1 MRIASLLPSATEIV
15 FAIGAGSEVVG
26 ISHGCDYPAEARGL
40 PVLTGPAV
48 ETRGLPQAEID
59 AAIGSLLAAG
69 GSTYTID
76 VPRLR
81 ELQPDLVITQ
91 ALCDICAVSE
101 RQVHRVV
108 HEEQLGAHVLTLTP
122 LDLEGVA
129 HSLDEVGEAAG
140 RPAEGARLAAE
151 MRARMAPRAPAPP
164 SPLRVAALEWLDPP
178 YAAGHWVPEQIAR
191 AGGEDA
197 LGLAGRKSERVTWS
211 AIAASR
217 PDVVLLLPCGL
228 SLDEVVRAAE
238 ALTRC
243 PEWRTLPAVTNG
255 AVWALDANAWFSRP
269 GPRLVE
275 GIDAIHAILA
285 DPAGDQP
292 VAGARRLLLP

>member
-15 FAIGAGSEVVG
+15 FAVGAGAEVVG
-26 ISHGCDYPAEARGL
+26 ISHGCDYPAAVRGL

-48 ETRGLPQAEID
+48 ETHGLPQAEID
-59 AAIGSLLAAG
+59 AAISGLLAAG
-69 GSTYTID
+69 GSTYRID
-76 VPRLR
+76 VSRLR
-81 ELQPDLVITQ
+81 ELRPDLVITQ

-108 HEEQLGAHVLTLTP
+108 HEEQLGARVLTLTP
-122 LDLEGVA
+122 LDLDGVA
-129 HSLDEVGEAAG
+129 RSLEEVGEAAG

-151 MRARMAPRAPAPP
+151 MRQRMTPRVPAS

-197 LGLAGRKSERVTWS
+197 LGRAGEKSARVTWS

-228 SLDEVVRAAE
+228 SLDEVVREAE
-238 ALTRC
+238 ALARR
-243 PEWRTLPAVTNG
+243 PAWRALPAVACG

-269 GPRLVE
+269 GPRLID
-275 GIDAIHAILA
+275 GIEAIRAILA

-292 VAGARRLLLP
+292 VAGARRLSLL

>member
-15 FAIGAGSEVVG
+15 FAVGAGAEVVG
-26 ISHGCDYPAEARGL
+26 ISHGCDYPAAARGL

-48 ETRGLPQAEID
+48 ETHGLPQAEID
-59 AAIGSLLAAG
+59 AAISGLLAAG
-69 GSTYTID
+69 GSTYRID
-76 VPRLR
+76 VSRLR
-81 ELQPDLVITQ
+81 ELRPDLVITQ

-108 HEEQLGAHVLTLTP
+108 HEEQLGARVLTLTP
-122 LDLEGVA
+122 LDLDGVA
-129 HSLDEVGEAAG
+129 RSLEEVGEAAG

-151 MRARMAPRAPAPP
+151 MRERMTPRVPAS

-197 LGLAGRKSERVTWS
+197 LGRAGEKSERVTWS

-228 SLDEVVRAAE
+228 SLDEVVREAE
-238 ALTRC
+238 ALARR
-243 PEWRTLPAVTNG
+243 PEWRALPAVACG

-269 GPRLVE
+269 GPRLID
-275 GIDAIHAILA
+275 GIEAIRAILA

-292 VAGARRLLLP
+292 VAGARRLSLL

>member
-15 FAIGAGSEVVG
+15 FAVGAGAEVVG
-26 ISHGCDYPAEARGL
+26 ISHGCDYPAAARGL

-48 ETRGLPQAEID
+48 ETHGLPQAEID
-59 AAIGSLLAAG
+59 AAISGLLAAG
-69 GSTYTID
+69 GSTYRID
-76 VPRLR
+76 VSRLR
-81 ELQPDLVITQ
+81 ELRPDLVITQ

-108 HEEQLGAHVLTLTP
+108 HEEQLGARVLTLTP
-122 LDLEGVA
+122 LDLDGVA
-129 HSLDEVGEAAG
+129 RSLEEVGEAAG
-140 RPAEGARLAAE
+140 RSAEGARLAAE
-151 MRARMAPRAPAPP
+151 MRERMTPRVPAS

-197 LGLAGRKSERVTWS
+197 LGRAGEKSERVTWS

-228 SLDEVVRAAE
+228 SLDEVVREAE
-238 ALTRC
+238 ALARR
-243 PEWRTLPAVTNG
+243 PEWRALPAVACG

-269 GPRLVE
+269 GPRLID
-275 GIDAIHAILA
+275 GIEAIRAILA

-292 VAGARRLLLP
+292 VAGARRLP

>member
-15 FAIGAGSEVVG
+15 FAVGAGTEVVG
-26 ISHGCDYPAEARGL
+26 ISHGCDYPAAARGL

-48 ETRGLPQAEID
+48 ETHGLPQAEID
-59 AAIGSLLAAG
+59 AAISGLLAAG
-69 GSTYTID
+69 GSTYRID
-76 VPRLR
+76 VSRLR
-81 ELQPDLVITQ
+81 ELRPDLVITQ

-108 HEEQLGAHVLTLTP
+108 HEEQLGARVLTLTP
-122 LDLEGVA
+122 LDLDGVA
-129 HSLDEVGEAAG
+129 RSLEEVGEAAG

-151 MRARMAPRAPAPP
+151 MRERMTPRVPAS

-191 AGGEDA
+191 AGGEDT
-197 LGLAGRKSERVTWS
+197 LGRAGEKSERVTWA

-228 SLDEVVRAAE
+228 SLDEVVREAE
-238 ALTRC
+238 ALARR
-243 PEWRTLPAVTNG
+243 PEWRALPAVACG

-269 GPRLVE
+269 GPRLID
-275 GIDAIHAILA
+275 GIEAIRAILA

-292 VAGARRLLLP
+292 VAGARRLSLL

>member
-15 FAIGAGSEVVG
+15 FAVGAGAEVVG
-26 ISHGCDYPAEARGL
+26 ISHGCDYPVAARGL

-48 ETRGLPQAEID
+48 ETHGLPQAEID
-59 AAIGSLLAAG
+59 AAISGLLAAG
-69 GSTYTID
+69 GSTYRID
-76 VPRLR
+76 VSRLR
-81 ELQPDLVITQ
+81 ELRPDLVITQ

-108 HEEQLGAHVLTLTP
+108 HEEQLGARVLTLTP
-122 LDLEGVA
+122 LDLDGVA
-129 HSLDEVGEAAG
+129 RSLEEVGEAAG

-151 MRARMAPRAPAPP
+151 MRERMTPRVPAS

-197 LGLAGRKSERVTWS
+197 LGRAGEKSERVTWS

-228 SLDEVVRAAE
+228 SLDEVVREAE
-238 ALTRC
+238 ALARR
-243 PEWRTLPAVTNG
+243 PEWRALPAVACG

-269 GPRLVE
+269 GPRLID
-275 GIDAIHAILA
+275 GIGAIRAILA

-292 VAGARRLLLP
+292 VAGARRLSLL

>member
-15 FAIGAGSEVVG
+15 FAVGAGAEVVG
-26 ISHGCDYPAEARGL
+26 ISHGCDYPAAARGL

-48 ETRGLPQAEID
+48 ETHGLPQAEID
-59 AAIGSLLAAG
+59 AAISGLLAAG
-69 GSTYTID
+69 GSTYRID
-76 VPRLR
+76 VSRLR
-81 ELQPDLVITQ
+81 ELRPDLVITQ

-108 HEEQLGAHVLTLTP
+108 HEEQLGARVLTLTP
-122 LDLEGVA
+122 LDLDGVA
-129 HSLDEVGEAAG
+129 RSLEEVGEAAG
-140 RPAEGARLAAE
+140 RSAEGARLAAE
-151 MRARMAPRAPAPP
+151 MRERMTPRVPAS

-197 LGLAGRKSERVTWS
+197 LGRAGEKSERVTWS

-228 SLDEVVRAAE
+228 SLDEVVREAE
-238 ALTRC
+238 ALARR
-243 PEWRTLPAVTNG
+243 PEWRALPAVACG

-269 GPRLVE
+269 GPRLID
-275 GIDAIHAILA
+275 GIEAIRAILA
-285 DPAGDQP
+285 DPAGGQP
-292 VAGARRLLLP
+292 VAGARRLSLL

>member
-15 FAIGAGSEVVG
+15 FAVGAGAEVVG
-26 ISHGCDYPAEARGL
+26 ISHGCDYPAAARGL

-48 ETRGLPQAEID
+48 ETHGLPQAEID
-59 AAIGSLLAAG
+59 AAISGLLAAG
-69 GSTYTID
+69 GSTYRID
-76 VPRLR
+76 VSRLR
-81 ELQPDLVITQ
+81 ELRPDLVITQ

-108 HEEQLGAHVLTLTP
+108 HEEQLGARVLTLTP
-122 LDLEGVA
+122 LDLDGVA
-129 HSLDEVGEAAG
+129 RSLEEVGEAAG

-151 MRARMAPRAPAPP
+151 MRERMTPRVPAS

-197 LGLAGRKSERVTWS
+197 LGRAGEKSERVTWS

-228 SLDEVVRAAE
+228 SLDEVVREAE
-238 ALTRC
+238 ALARR
-243 PEWRTLPAVTNG
+243 PEWRALPAVACG

-269 GPRLVE
+269 GPRLID
-275 GIDAIHAILA
+275 GIGAIRAILA

-292 VAGARRLLLP
+292 VAGARRLSLL

>member
-15 FAIGAGSEVVG
+15 FAVGAGAEVVG
-26 ISHGCDYPAEARGL
+26 ISHGCDYPAAARGL

-59 AAIGSLLAAG
+59 AAISGLLAAG
-69 GSTYTID
+69 GSTYRID
-76 VPRLR
+76 VSRLR
-81 ELQPDLVITQ
+81 ELRPDLVITQ

-108 HEEQLGAHVLTLTP
+108 HEEQLGARVLTLTP

-129 HSLDEVGEAAG
+129 RSLEEVGEAAG

-151 MRARMAPRAPAPP
+151 MRQRMTPRVPAS

-197 LGLAGRKSERVTWS
+197 LGRAGEKSERVTWS

-228 SLDEVVRAAE
+228 SLDEVVREAE
-238 ALTRC
+238 ALARR
-243 PEWRTLPAVTNG
+243 PEWRALPAVACG
-255 AVWALDANAWFSRP
+255 AVWALDANARFSRP
-269 GPRLVE
+269 GPRLIE
-275 GIDAIHAILA
+275 GIEAIRAILA

-292 VAGARRLLLP
+292 VAGARRLP

>member
-15 FAIGAGSEVVG
+15 FAVGAGAEVVG
-26 ISHGCDYPAEARGL
+26 ISHGCDYPAAARGL

-48 ETRGLPQAEID
+48 ETHGLPQAEID
-59 AAIGSLLAAG
+59 AAISGLLAAG
-69 GSTYTID
+69 GSTYRID
-76 VPRLR
+76 VSRLR
-81 ELQPDLVITQ
+81 ELRPDLVITQ

-108 HEEQLGAHVLTLTP
+108 HEEQLGARVLTLTP
-122 LDLEGVA
+122 LDLDGVA
-129 HSLDEVGEAAG
+129 RSLEEVGEAAG
-140 RPAEGARLAAE
+140 RPAEGTRLAAE
-151 MRARMAPRAPAPP
+151 MRQRMTPRVPAS

-178 YAAGHWVPEQIAR
+178 YVAGHWVPEQIAR

-197 LGLAGRKSERVTWS
+197 LGRAGEKSERVTWS

-228 SLDEVVRAAE
+228 SLDEVVREAE
-238 ALTRC
+238 ALARR
-243 PEWRTLPAVTNG
+243 PEWRALPAVACG

-269 GPRLVE
+269 GPRLID
-275 GIDAIHAILA
+275 GIEAIHAIHA

-292 VAGARRLLLP
+292 VAGARRLSLL

>member
-15 FAIGAGSEVVG
+15 FAVGAGAEVVG
-26 ISHGCDYPAEARGL
+26 ISHGCDYPAAARGL

-48 ETRGLPQAEID
+48 ETHGLPQAEID
-59 AAIGSLLAAG
+59 AAISGLLAAG
-69 GSTYTID
+69 SSTYRID
-76 VPRLR
+76 VSRLR
-81 ELQPDLVITQ
+81 ELRPDLVITQ

-108 HEEQLGAHVLTLTP
+108 HEEQLGARVLTLTP
-122 LDLEGVA
+122 LDLDGVA
-129 HSLDEVGEAAG
+129 RSLEEVGEAAG

-151 MRARMAPRAPAPP
+151 MRERMTPRVPAS

-197 LGLAGRKSERVTWS
+197 LGRAGEKSERVTWS

-228 SLDEVVRAAE
+228 SLDEVVREAE
-238 ALTRC
+238 ALARR
-243 PEWRTLPAVTNG
+243 PEWRALPAVACG

-269 GPRLVE
+269 GPRLID
-275 GIDAIHAILA
+275 GIEAIRAILA

-292 VAGARRLLLP
+292 VAGARRLSLL

>member
-15 FAIGAGSEVVG
+15 FAVGAGAEVVG
-26 ISHGCDYPAEARGL
+26 ISHGCDYPAAARGL

-48 ETRGLPQAEID
+48 ETHGLPQAEID
-59 AAIGSLLAAG
+59 AAISGLLAAG
-69 GSTYTID
+69 GSTYRID
-76 VPRLR
+76 VSRLR
-81 ELQPDLVITQ
+81 ELRPDLVITQ

-108 HEEQLGAHVLTLTP
+108 HEEQLGARVLTLTP
-122 LDLEGVA
+122 LDLDGVA
-129 HSLDEVGEAAG
+129 RSLEEVGEAAG

-151 MRARMAPRAPAPP
+151 MRERMTPRVPAS

-197 LGLAGRKSERVTWS
+197 LGRAGEKSERVTWS

-228 SLDEVVRAAE
+228 SLDEVVREAE
-238 ALTRC
+238 ALARR
-243 PEWRTLPAVTNG
+243 PEWRALPAVACG

-269 GPRLVE
+269 GPRLID
-275 GIDAIHAILA
+275 GIEAIRAILA

-292 VAGARRLLLP
+292 VAGARRLSLP

>member
-15 FAIGAGSEVVG
+15 FAVGAGAEVVG
-26 ISHGCDYPAEARGL
+26 ISHGCDYPAAARGL

-48 ETRGLPQAEID
+48 ETHGLPQAEID
-59 AAIGSLLAAG
+59 AAISGLLAAG
-69 GSTYTID
+69 GSTYRID
-76 VPRLR
+76 VSRLR
-81 ELQPDLVITQ
+81 ELRPDLVITQ

-108 HEEQLGAHVLTLTP
+108 HEEQLGARVLTLTP
-122 LDLEGVA
+122 LDLDGVA
-129 HSLDEVGEAAG
+129 RSLEEVGEAAG
-140 RPAEGARLAAE
+140 RSAEGARLAAE
-151 MRARMAPRAPAPP
+151 MRERMTPRVPAS

-197 LGLAGRKSERVTWS
+197 LGRAGEKSERVTWS

-228 SLDEVVRAAE
+228 SLDEVVREAE
-238 ALTRC
+238 ALARR
-243 PEWRTLPAVTNG
+243 PEWRALPAVACG

-269 GPRLVE
+269 GPRLID
-275 GIDAIHAILA
+275 GIEAIRAILA

-292 VAGARRLLLP
+292 VAGARRLSLL